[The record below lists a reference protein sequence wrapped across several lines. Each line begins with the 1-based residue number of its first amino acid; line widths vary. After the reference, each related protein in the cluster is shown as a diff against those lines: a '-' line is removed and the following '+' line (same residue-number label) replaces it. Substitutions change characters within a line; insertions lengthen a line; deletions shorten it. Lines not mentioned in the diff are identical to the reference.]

1 MKTRL
6 ASKWRGNRNVGY
18 KPWLIERKDPLMRSS
33 FAWFFSF
40 YNQPGLTD
48 GYKWFPLPFP
58 FQWWAWAIVI
68 ASRRLSRSSKRKWK
82 PGRHKE
88 ERENECMIDLSF
100 LFYLIDHAIIHFSS
114 SFMCLL
120 ARLMIGTVKKRLSLD
135 PAKLDR
141 QSLQCLSSSLDSYHL
156 LEQSFLFL

>member
-1 MKTRL
+1 M
-6 ASKWRGNRNVGY
+6 N
-18 KPWLIERKDPLMRSS
+18 KDRSS
-33 FAWFFSF
+33 VPTFI
-40 YNQPGLTD
+40 
-48 GYKWFPLPFP
+48 KEKIM
-58 FQWWAWAIVI
+58 WA
-68 ASRRLSRSSKRKWK
+68 RS
-82 PGRHKE
+82 
-88 ERENECMIDLSF
+88 
-100 LFYLIDHAIIHFSS
+100 IIHFSS

>member
-1 MKTRL
+1 MKKNFITL
-6 ASKWRGNRNVGY
+6 W
-18 KPWLIERKDPLMRSS
+18 SS

-58 FQWWAWAIVI
+58 FQKKSDR
-68 ASRRLSRSSKRKWK
+68 ASARHLKMNRSSKRKWK

-100 LFYLIDHAIIHFSS
+100 LFYLIDHVIIHFSS
-114 SFMCLL
+114 SFMCRL

-135 PAKLDR
+135 PANKKKEKLDR
-141 QSLQCLSSSLDSYHL
+141 QSYSAYHHL
-156 LEQSFLFL
+156 LTLITCSNTLFSF